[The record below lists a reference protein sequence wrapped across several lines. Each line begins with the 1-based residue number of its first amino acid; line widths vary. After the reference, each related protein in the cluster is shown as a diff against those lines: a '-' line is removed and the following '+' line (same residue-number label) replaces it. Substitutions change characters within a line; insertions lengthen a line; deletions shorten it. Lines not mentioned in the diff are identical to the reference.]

1 MFDDIWTTKRLAIL
15 ILSFDF
21 SFERLASE
29 TVCVSLDANT
39 SKISRV
45 FPTATNVDS
54 RPDFRVYRTPWK
66 LSRSVDALPFLSQ
79 SSSSFPY
86 SRNRVCTLPAAV
98 CVHSYVFLR
107 QMQHRL
113 FRSEITQNLRL
124 LLMLYTA
131 RACFPL
137 AMLSTFRHTYLCCI
151 LSVCVHIDNC

>member
-1 MFDDIWTTKRLAIL
+1 MTFEQRSDSRFWSCLLISHLSVWPPKPCAFDWTL
-15 ILSFDF
+15 
-21 SFERLASE
+21 
-29 TVCVSLDANT
+29 NT
-39 SKISRV
+39 SKVSRV